1 MMENK
6 MGSIQKM
13 KYLIMDR
20 DGNIERI
27 KRLKED
33 VGLDGVEHYVYLKK
47 HLRPYF
53 QSIADRSLKNNS
65 NSMKENIE
73 LLSKMNSILTSSF
86 TEENDHKADIGV
98 RIFSRIQ
105 ELLGY
110 ISFQETTYHRAKST
124 GAKEQNIGILF
135 VPRAAR
141 VSEAQRPA
149 LCTLFGELDKEQY
162 DVILVVNPREIKEGV
177 ESTVLKS
184 DTETIPCHAYDAFEK
199 LNKIFFDETRRPLG
213 DMEVMR
219 RHKIQ
224 KDANEKELF

>member
-1 MMENK
+1 MENK

-110 ISFQETTYHRAKST
+110 ISFQETTYHRAKSNWSKGT
-124 GAKEQNIGILF
+124 KHWNF
-135 VPRAAR
+135 VC
-141 VSEAQRPA
+141 S
-149 LCTLFGELDKEQY
+149 
-162 DVILVVNPREIKEGV
+162 
-177 ESTVLKS
+177 KS
-184 DTETIPCHAYDAFEK
+184 CK
-199 LNKIFFDETRRPLG
+199 G
-213 DMEVMR
+213 
-219 RHKIQ
+219 
-224 KDANEKELF
+224 